1 MIFACCWVALFM
13 LTNLFF
19 ALGDCARDPDT
30 GQCLNQP
37 VHLKRIVF
45 GCELLLLVGV
55 GVIFYRREM
64 KDSEF

>member
-1 MIFACCWVALFM
+1 M

-19 ALGDCARDPDT
+19 ALGDCTRDPDT
-30 GQCLNQP
+30 GHCMNQP
-37 VHLKRIVF
+37 VHLERIVF

-64 KDSEF
+64 KDGEF